1 MDWKG
6 LNVLVT
12 GGASFIG
19 SHLVD
24 ALVNRGAC
32 VRVVDNLSSGRT
44 ENIKRHV
51 EAGKI
56 EFQNENLADT
66 GAINRA
72 MAGMKIVFHLAA
84 DHGGRG
90 YVDLHQVECSTN
102 MILDGMIFKTAHQLG
117 VEKIIYASSG
127 CVYPNHI
134 QMNPEEEIYLV
145 EDMAGPPYDA
155 DNMYGWAKLMG
166 ELTLRSYYNQFGMK
180 SASCRYFT
188 VYGPRGVE
196 NHAVIAMIARA
207 FIGADPFEVWG
218 TGEQMRNWTYID
230 DIVQGTILAAEKIED
245 ASAVNL
251 GTMERIRVIDAVKE
265 VLHYTG
271 HKARITTRPD
281 MPTGPLNRI
290 ADNGLARRLL
300 GWKPKVSF
308 MEGLHRTIDW
318 YSANKDREEV
328 RVTLGR
334 MLTER

>member
-6 LNVLVT
+6 LKVLVT

-24 ALVNRGAC
+24 ALVARGAR

-66 GAINRA
+66 GAISRA

-180 SASCRYFT
+180 SVSCRYFT

-218 TGEQMRNWTYID
+218 TGEQMRNWTYIG

-251 GTMERIRVIDAVKE
+251 GTMERIRVIDAVEE

-290 ADNGLARRLL
+290 ADNNLARRLL

-328 RVTLGR
+328 RATLGR